1 MKQLYLCVKQIKF
14 CNSWFLN
21 DLKIV
26 YSHKESI
33 YFLIRLTDVFS
44 PINTLLLGKKQLT
57 VGSFEKKK
65 RARKIVREKA
75 NLKEIKPLYFIIMF
89 VIY

>member
-1 MKQLYLCVKQIKF
+1 MLNRLNSR
-14 CNSWFLN
+14 CNGWFLN

-33 YFLIRLTDVFS
+33 YFLIRLIAVFC
-44 PINTLLLGKKQLT
+44 PINTLLLRQKQLT
-57 VGSFEKKK
+57 VGTFEKEESQDDSKG
-65 RARKIVREKA
+65 ESQ
-75 NLKEIKPLYFIIMF
+75 LKEIKPLYFIIMF

>member
-1 MKQLYLCVKQIKF
+1 MLNRLNSG
-14 CNSWFLN
+14 CNGWFLN

-33 YFLIRLTDVFS
+33 YFLIRLIAVFC
-44 PINTLLLGKKQLT
+44 PINTLRLGQKQLT
-57 VGSFEKKK
+57 VGTFEKEDSQDDSKG
-65 RARKIVREKA
+65 ESQ
-75 NLKEIKPLYFIIMF
+75 LKEIKPLYFIIMF